1 MACLSLGQSMNFGWA
16 SIVTCGNDV
25 GGGHTGGEQC
35 LISPPLSFHSL
46 GRKNENVNKECE
58 REEKWS
64 LGPEF
69 SGWQLKLYIL

>member
-1 MACLSLGQSMNFGWA
+1 MNFGWA
-16 SIVTCGNDV
+16 SIVTCGNN
-25 GGGHTGGEQC
+25 GGRGAEHC

-69 SGWQLKLYIL
+69 SSWQLKLYIL

>member
-1 MACLSLGQSMNFGWA
+1 MNFGWA
-16 SIVTCGNDV
+16 SIVTCGNN
-25 GGGHTGGEQC
+25 GGGEQC

-69 SGWQLKLYIL
+69 SSWQLKLYIL